1 MRTSGPLARW
11 GYCTTQL
18 DRIHHKATDR
28 VTPTCLMLTTH
39 WRMPPR
45 LSRGLAHVSRGHSIT
60 LRCRSPPG
68 RCLSSAPS
76 VSHRLTGGAQHHARK
91 SASSPHFTRKPCM
104 LAQRVHSTAWLNMS
118 PALHASL
125 RVGWP
130 PRCTTRGMAWRLTGD
145 SAEFPCLASRAAGHA
160 HLGRLTERVASR
172 ARGRVDPSRA
182 TCGRTLPT
190 AVHPSTWCAHRRQFA
205 SHTSRIGRAGRPG
218 TASSVEAEEEDAG
231 QVS

>member
-1 MRTSGPLARW
+1 MSRSSPSGATVIDRAGGCQTVSLYARPTKRVTLRTSPHRARPYMRTSGPLARW

-18 DRIHHKATDR
+18 DRIRHKATDR

-145 SAEFPCLASRAAGHA
+145 SAEFPCLASRAAGHV
-160 HLGRLTERVASR
+160 HLGR
-172 ARGRVDPSRA
+172 
-182 TCGRTLPT
+182 
-190 AVHPSTWCAHRRQFA
+190 RR
-205 SHTSRIGRAGRPG
+205 I
-218 TASSVEAEEEDAG
+218 
-231 QVS
+231 

>member
-1 MRTSGPLARW
+1 MRPSGPRATMGILHHMPR
-11 GYCTTQL
+11 L
-18 DRIHHKATDR
+18 HPSLSDRRRAM
-28 VTPTCLMLTTH
+28 PTCLMLTTH

-60 LRCRSPPG
+60 PRCRSPPG

-76 VSHRLTGGAQHHARK
+76 VAHRLTGGGK
-91 SASSPHFTRKPCM
+91 PSTPASQPAALTSRKPCM

-160 HLGRLTERVASR
+160 HLGRLTERVALR
-172 ARGRVDPSRA
+172 ARGRVYPSRA
-182 TCGRTLPT
+182 TCVAPLPT
-190 AVHPSTWCAHRRQFA
+190 AVHPSTWHAPPTAIHLA
-205 SHTSRIGRAGRPG
+205 TPPGLGVRAGLVRP
-218 TASSVEAEEEDAG
+218 AALRPNKRMPVR
-231 QVS
+231 